1 MATPS
6 PKTIV
11 SDTATIG
18 EVLGSTGEHLAAAA
32 AMRESM
38 TNRRA
43 RTRWYWLA
51 ALAAVGGAA
60 LVLIAYHLFGVRFP
74 FLAGFP
80 MLLLVPGG
88 GGPLLLAGWGAAT
101 LSMVDSEYAQAILEG
116 ADGYRLAVFCIV
128 TSVAAFFGERL
139 RGIKLSTLERESRL
153 ARALARVE
161 ELHETTQAFQ
171 VQQRVERDLL
181 EGILATSIAGV
192 IVVDIA
198 GAIIF
203 ANARAEEVLGLR
215 ASEMQGRRF
224 DAPEWHHTDLDG
236 GVFPSDRQPFAQVL
250 RSGEAVFDVRHGI
263 EWPDGRRKMLS
274 INGAPLF
281 DEHGNIEAIVFG
293 VSDITEAIAAERE
306 LRARDQRLDQ
316 ITSVMPGVVFQYART
331 ADGDESFPYL
341 SRLAERAVGVDV
353 ESIMR
358 SPSLAWRRVHPDDI
372 PGLLVSLARSQR
384 ELTQWS
390 CDIRVIDRQK
400 DGMWRWLSG
409 QALPQRLADGTTIW
423 NGVLV
428 DVTER
433 RRLEDELRQVQ
444 RIESVGQLAGG
455 IAHDFNNV
463 LTAIIG
469 EASLLAFDAEPES
482 EIAIGARQ
490 IRAAAES
497 GAALSRQLL
506 GFARRHVTAPRNV
519 EVHAIINRAVPLIRR
534 LLRERISLELD
545 VAGDAGCVR
554 VDPALFDQVLM
565 NLAVNASDAM
575 PGGGVL
581 AIRCRA
587 SAAAAEMMAL
597 PNASVGAVVVF
608 EISDTGAGMTE
619 ETRSRAL
626 EPFFTT
632 KDAGKGS
639 GLGLATSYGIVT
651 QAGGTMSITSVL
663 GQGTVVKIVL
673 PAAEGA
679 ADAAAAPETPAADG
693 DETLMV
699 VDDDESV
706 RRVTAATLRRRGY
719 HVLEAPG
726 GAEALRIGRALGKP
740 VDLLVTDVVMPGMTG
755 VTLAREYLAEALTT
769 RVLYVSGY
777 PEGTVTQHGIVP
789 DGVELLT
796 KPFDIQELSRRV
808 RRLLD
813 QSANS

>member
-1 MATPS
+1 MPS
-6 PKTIV
+6 PSPQAID
-11 SDTATIG
+11 SDAAPISAG
-18 EVLGSTGEHLAAAA
+18 VGSTGAHLAAAA
-32 AMRESM
+32 ALRESLLSPPA
-38 TNRRA
+38 RA
-43 RTRWYWLA
+43 RSYTLA

-60 LVLIAYHLFGVRFP
+60 LVLVAYHKFGVVFP
-74 FLAGFP
+74 FLAGFT
-80 MLLLVPGG
+80 MALLALSGV
-88 GGPLLLAGWGAAT
+88 GPLLLAGWGAAT
-101 LSMVDSEYAQAILEG
+101 LTLLDVEYAQAIVLG
-116 ADGYRLAVFCIV
+116 PDGYRLAVYYMLAL
-128 TSVAAFFGERL
+128 VAALYGGRL
-139 RGIKLSTLERESRL
+139 RNSKLRKLERESRL
-153 ARALARVE
+153 AGALAHVRD
-161 ELHETTQAFQ
+161 LHATTQEFQ
-171 VQQRVERDLL
+171 VQQRAERDLL

-215 ASEMQGRRF
+215 VSETPGRRF

-236 GVFPSDRQPFAQVL
+236 GPFPDDHEPFARVL
-250 RSGEAVFDVRHGI
+250 RSGEPVFDVRHGI
-263 EWPDGRRKMLS
+263 EWPDGRRKLLS
-274 INGAPLF
+274 TNGAPLF
-281 DEHGNIEAIVFG
+281 EEQGNIEAVVFG
-293 VSDITEAIAAERE
+293 VTDITDVIVAERE

-331 ADGDESFPYL
+331 SDGDESFPYL
-341 SRLAERAVGVDV
+341 SRLAERTVGADV
-353 ESIMR
+353 ESIMQ
-358 SPSLAWRRVHPDDI
+358 SPMLAWRRVHPDDM
-372 PGLLVSLARSQR
+372 PGMLASLARSQR
-384 ELTQWS
+384 DLTSWS
-390 CDIRVIDRQK
+390 YDLRVIDRQK
-400 DGMWRWLSG
+400 EGHWRWLSG
-409 QALPQRLADGTTIW
+409 QAIPQRAADGTTIW

-428 DVTER
+428 DVTDR

-444 RIESVGQLAGG
+444 RIESVGRLAGG

-463 LTAIIG
+463 LTTIIG
-469 EASLLAFDAEPES
+469 EASLLAFDAEPGGDV
-482 EIAIGARQ
+482 AISAAQ

-506 GFARRHVTAPRNV
+506 GFARRHVMAPRTV
-519 EVHAIINRAVPLIRR
+519 EVTAIIDRAVPLIRR

-545 VAGDAGCVR
+545 IAGNTGRVR

-575 PGGGVL
+575 PDGGVFL
-581 AIRCRA
+581 IRCSMRDSDEQA
-587 SAAAAEMMAL
+587 IPL
-597 PNASVGAVVVF
+597 PNAPVGAVVVF
-608 EISDTGAGMTE
+608 AISDTGAGMTE
-619 ETRSRAL
+619 DTRSRAL

-651 QAGGTMSITSVL
+651 QAGGTMSIGSVV
-663 GQGTVVKIVL
+663 GQGTVVTIVL
-673 PAAEGA
+673 PAADGE
-679 ADAAAAPETPAADG
+679 ADAAVIPEKPAADG
-693 DETLMV
+693 HETLMV
-699 VDDDESV
+699 VDDDEPV

-726 GAEALRIGRALGKP
+726 GVEALRLGRSLGRP

-755 VTLAREYLAEALTT
+755 VTLARAYLAEALTT
-769 RVLYVSGY
+769 RVLYLSGY

-813 QSANS
+813 DSVGG